1 MLNKRTCPLI
11 NFGKFV
17 HPVYWISN
25 DCLASPFIRAC
36 LFIRFSIFYVA
47 SDAKT
52 RGGERRYT
60 LGTLQ
65 IGECQN
71 YWKKYF
77 YPALLLGTFLP
88 FQIYPNLSRKSPA
101 CPFSRHIST
110 LPFYKIFKNC
120 PPFTLIRACPLIKHL
135 RALTGYPVYTK
146 TQIEICKKFDI
157 RFWEKRK
164 KCEK

>member
-25 DCLASPFIRAC
+25 ERLASPFIRAC

-88 FQIYPNLSRKSPA
+88 FQIYPNLEKVQPA
-101 CPFSRHIST
+101 RLVGTYLPCPF
-110 LPFYKIFKNC
+110 
-120 PPFTLIRACPLIKHL
+120 
-135 RALTGYPVYTK
+135 
-146 TQIEICKKFDI
+146 I
-157 RFWEKRK
+157 RFSKIVHPARLLGPARLLST
-164 KCEK
+164 